1 MCVPSISLA
10 CDTLVLIPVQAWAQ
24 CTVKDTTL
32 VVFHC
37 GTLERIGVR
46 DRKNQALY
54 LTDVIDIHAC
64 KDPAYGKLHVGLYMT
79 ALEDAL
85 DRVNQQLEAEA
96 RRAKLTADTK
106 EQGPKRKRV
115 IIGYTRR
122 RGRGKK
128 AQLAKVAKE
137 DKNEDEDD
145 SQARML
151 YSSLII
157 EISYTYVGGL
167 FPDYH

>member
-1 MCVPSISLA
+1 
-10 CDTLVLIPVQAWAQ
+10 
-24 CTVKDTTL
+24 
-32 VVFHC
+32 
-37 GTLERIGVR
+37 
-46 DRKNQALY
+46 
-54 LTDVIDIHAC
+54 
-64 KDPAYGKLHVGLYMT
+64 MT